1 VQKIL
6 IEIQAS
12 ERWVLPQIWACIWPK
27 TMGLMALRIVA
38 KQKTPDIQA
47 KCSLWLD
54 LTIALSLHHQAA
66 HLIKTNSFFI
76 NQ

>member
-1 VQKIL
+1 
-6 IEIQAS
+6 
-12 ERWVLPQIWACIWPK
+12 
-27 TMGLMALRIVA
+27 MGLMALRIVA

>member
-1 VQKIL
+1 
-6 IEIQAS
+6 
-12 ERWVLPQIWACIWPK
+12 
-27 TMGLMALRIVA
+27 MGLMALRIVA

-66 HLIKTNSFFI
+66 HLIKTNSFFV
-76 NQ
+76 NQSFLVTQQNPANKKFGCTLILCPL